1 GAPQEAVRYPIQ
13 DATVSVGNNPM
24 QTIDGNLGTRWSTEG
39 KQWIE
44 YDLGQVQE
52 VYAVSIAMPWGDQ
65 QKYLIDLEVSEDNV
79 NWQNVWN
86 GKSSGT
92 SDKME
97 TYLFDRVPAR
107 YVRINVNGNHI
118 NTTNNISEVAIY
130 NIEETELQPQVT
142 LVGSGEVM
150 GGEVFDVNIEINGL
164 ERLVYAQDLMINYDT
179 KVFELIGVEGIDPS
193 IIVHQEENEEGLRL
207 MIATEGGLASGK
219 DAVILLFRAR
229 DVSQESEG
237 EVVITTAELGVV
249 KEGIAEIVRP
259 EKSKV
264 NIKVKP
270 NTSTEVDKAILMSTI
285 AVAEE
290 LSNNAN
296 IGNDIGQYP
305 QEEKDKL
312 DQAIIVAKQIAK
324 DSVNQVEIDG
334 ATRTLLEGIN
344 EFKASQI
351 VSASEDV
358 NKDNAVNVADLAL
371 VAYYYTATPESD
383 NWKEANRA
391 DINKDNRV
399 DVGDLARVASRI
411 LEK

>member
-1 GAPQEAVRYPIQ
+1 MDAKPLPGTINPSGQKNNDVFKKLSIHMEDIVEAKYAIWMVPLNEWDEIPESTPKFEALADWKIQEGEIQRNPIETIKIDGKVIEGFSRNQDVHYVDVAANKTKVPEVEVVADGEVTIEHAQTLPGHTKVTVTKEGLTTNHYIAFEKDTLKGAPQEAVRYPIQ

-52 VYAVSIAMPWGDQ
+52 VNAVSIAMPWGDQ

-179 KVFELIGVEGIDPS
+179 KV
-193 IIVHQEENEEGLRL
+193 
-207 MIATEGGLASGK
+207 
-219 DAVILLFRAR
+219 
-229 DVSQESEG
+229 
-237 EVVITTAELGVV
+237 
-249 KEGIAEIVRP
+249 
-259 EKSKV
+259 
-264 NIKVKP
+264 
-270 NTSTEVDKAILMSTI
+270 
-285 AVAEE
+285 
-290 LSNNAN
+290 
-296 IGNDIGQYP
+296 
-305 QEEKDKL
+305 
-312 DQAIIVAKQIAK
+312 
-324 DSVNQVEIDG
+324 
-334 ATRTLLEGIN
+334 
-344 EFKASQI
+344 
-351 VSASEDV
+351 
-358 NKDNAVNVADLAL
+358 
-371 VAYYYTATPESD
+371 
-383 NWKEANRA
+383 
-391 DINKDNRV
+391 
-399 DVGDLARVASRI
+399 
-411 LEK
+411 